1 MDFLFDNSTT
11 PQDPPETSQLH
22 GIAEMRSQLLEG
34 QLNIEEFR
42 TQLCHICDTV
52 NHMLQ
57 DLCKRDNRFLYLR
70 DALVEFIDGDLGL
83 NDRLGRRAQHIE
95 LALSTDD
102 SPIAATWMQLKWLI
116 HNRTLVKKDINY
128 RFNFQIAAFE
138 IISSVI
144 FEILN
149 VFDLDIDVEEFM
161 IPRQLPAYA
170 ALLNSLYH
178 KTRDCEPKVAT
189 RKTTPNTPN
198 QALSEFVYK
207 SKLSPETD
215 QVRVVE
221 ICPGSLDEPIECNLK
236 VRSIKDDGIPE
247 TLSYVWG
254 TEMSH
259 EDILVDRQLFSVTRN
274 LFEILRSLRHLN
286 TTRTIWIDAICI
298 NQSDFEEKGRQ
309 VRLMRDIYSN
319 AKGTVIYLT
328 GSGLQRQVADELL
341 VSIPPNL
348 GGTTVD
354 RYDLASILIEFR
366 KYTLDSPWDCTQL
379 ALYLMLLACTK
390 EILSHA
396 WWGRIWTL
404 QEGAL
409 PPSAPIIYHRDHS
422 FTFDD
427 VEDSMNIWLDVG
439 KWSQEKKDHILSQ
452 VSGDSAGD
460 QVLSTLALVQSLFNE
475 KPPLLYYLRRHGQGY
490 GKKYSFHSGTFYKFL
505 WDTDTYQ
512 ATNPRDK
519 IYALES
525 LVPRCIG
532 KLIRI
537 DYDEDYETVFTCAT
551 ARCFN
556 SEPTLAIAGKFSL
569 LIEHKTNT
577 ITKDLSISD
586 RESHSAP
593 SWTID
598 FSYCASEKHTNRY
611 ATAATDLVTL
621 HGVLYQ
627 QSVKYR
633 KTLDRSKCQPM
644 FATPRTLFCS
654 GVDID
659 RIYETGKIPE
669 IGPGDLF
676 SKLFSL
682 AVAIEAR
689 LRSRPPN
696 FETPHPSSDLQEE
709 AITRLISFFSL
720 QPDYEPPPEDFE
732 GFFSVRFKE
741 IAGRPYFITEQGL
754 VGISTA
760 PVQQGDSLCLL
771 HDACVYFVLRDVPD
785 QGTSESDSK
794 PEAAQKHRIVAR
806 AAVQETTNI
815 PSLMAS
821 LPSRRF
827 QII

>member
-1 MDFLFDNSTT
+1 MDFLLDNSTT
-11 PQDPPETSQLH
+11 PQDPPESQLND
-22 GIAEMRSQLLEG
+22 IAEVRSQLLEA

-42 TQLCHICDTV
+42 THICGTV
-52 NHMLQ
+52 SHMLQ

-83 NDRLGRRAQHIE
+83 NDRLGGQTQHVE
-95 LALSTDD
+95 LALSMDGDD
-102 SPIAATWMQLKWLI
+102 DNPMAATRMLLKWLI
-116 HNRTLVKKDINY
+116 HNRTLFKQDIFFNS
-128 RFNFQIAAFE
+128 RFDFRLAGFE

-161 IPRQLPAYA
+161 IPHELPAYA

-178 KTRDCEPKVAT
+178 KTRDCKPKVAT
-189 RKTTPNTPN
+189 RKTTPNTPY
-198 QALSEFVYK
+198 QALSEFIYK

-247 TLSYVWG
+247 ALSYVWG
-254 TEMSH
+254 TEISH
-259 EDILVDRQLFSVTRN
+259 EDIFVDLQLFSVTKN
-274 LFEILRSLRHLN
+274 LFEILRSLRHPN

-328 GSGLQRQVADELL
+328 GGGLQCQAADEPL

-348 GGTTVD
+348 GGTTID
-354 RYDLASILIEFR
+354 RYDLASILTEFR
-366 KYTLDSPWDCTQL
+366 KYPLDSPWSCTQL
-379 ALYLMLLACTK
+379 ALYLMLLACVK
-390 EILSHA
+390 EILSHV
-396 WWGRIWTL
+396 WWERIWTL

-409 PPSAPIIYHRDHS
+409 PPSTPMIYYRDHS

-427 VEDSMNIWLDVG
+427 VEAAIDILRDIG
-439 KWSQEKKDHILSQ
+439 KWGHETEDHILGQ
-452 VSGDSAGD
+452 VSRDPTGN
-460 QVLSTLALVQSLFNE
+460 QVLSTFDLVRTRLNE
-475 KPPLLYYLRRHGQGY
+475 RPPLLYYLRRHGQDY
-490 GKKYSFHSGTFYKFL
+490 GKESSAGHGTFYKSL
-505 WDTDTYQ
+505 WDTDTYR

-525 LVPRCIG
+525 LLPRCAG

-551 ARCFN
+551 ARCVN
-556 SEPTLAIAGKFSL
+556 STPTLAIAGKFSL
-569 LIEHKTNT
+569 LIERKTNT
-577 ITKDLSISD
+577 VTKDLSISD
-586 RESHSAP
+586 PESHSAP
-593 SWTID
+593 SWTMD
-598 FSYCASEKHTNRY
+598 FSYCASEKHINKY
-611 ATAATDLVTL
+611 ARAATDLVTL
-621 HGVLYQ
+621 HGFLYE
-627 QSVKYR
+627 QSDKYR
-633 KTLDRSKCQPM
+633 KNLDRSRCQLM

-676 SKLFSL
+676 LEVFFL
-682 AVAIEAR
+682 AVDIKKR
-689 LRSRPPN
+689 LRSRLPN
-696 FETPHPSSDLQEE
+696 LKIPDSSIDLRKE
-709 AITRLISFFSL
+709 AIQLIAFFSL
-720 QPDYEPPPEDFE
+720 QPDEKPPPGDFE
-732 GFFSVRFKE
+732 GFLNVRFKE

-806 AAVQETTNI
+806 AAVQETTDI